1 MRILIAEGNPEVLDY
16 MSSSVMHNVTKTS
29 NTEGLIDYLLYS
41 DKEFDKI
48 IIGDELT
55 EQLPRQIDEEM
66 LPKMKGDKSYFPV
79 TLAKVCQNIC
89 KKKGK
94 KVPEIIIATT
104 CYYYEFYMKN
114 DGRNFFSNDEIS
126 SIVRAFVEQNGF
138 RFVSE
143 QDTDEFYQ
151 FIKHI

>member
-1 MRILIAEGNPEVLDY
+1 
-16 MSSSVMHNVTKTS
+16 
-29 NTEGLIDYLLYS
+29 
-41 DKEFDKI
+41 
-48 IIGDELT
+48 
-55 EQLPRQIDEEM
+55 
-66 LPKMKGDKSYFPV
+66 
-79 TLAKVCQNIC
+79 
-89 KKKGK
+89 
-94 KVPEIIIATT
+94 
-104 CYYYEFYMKN
+104 MKN